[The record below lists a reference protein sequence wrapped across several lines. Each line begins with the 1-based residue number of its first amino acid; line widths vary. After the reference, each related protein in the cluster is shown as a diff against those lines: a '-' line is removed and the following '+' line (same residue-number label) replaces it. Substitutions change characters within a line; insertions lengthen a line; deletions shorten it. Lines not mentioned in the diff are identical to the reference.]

1 MELFYCFYVKE
12 KRKRGI
18 FRKTNT
24 QHYLHSESIGDFA
37 MDLKD
42 WSWIGDWTGR
52 RALLT
57 PKKEAI
63 FDNIQKKRYTFEE
76 IDRRANQVSR
86 FFLDSGVQKG
96 DRIGVYSKN
105 RFDFLDIL
113 FACGKIGAILTPFNT
128 RLTAPELEYLIEK
141 TDPAMFLYDPNL
153 DSQFEDLR
161 PFLEKKH
168 VIVMGEKTID
178 ADSNMHSLMTKKS
191 ASAIERPPLTLDDS
205 YLIVFT
211 GGTTGLPKGAILSHG
226 LVFWNS
232 VNTIVSWGLRPDDI
246 QPLLFP
252 LFHTGGINV
261 LLIPFFHLGAK
272 SIIMGDFGADETL
285 RVIEDEKCSIV
296 IAVPTMF
303 NMISE
308 SPKFSKTKFDSVRV
322 FISGGA
328 PCPVAIMEKYW
339 ERGKILKMGYGLTEV
354 GPNNF
359 FLPESEVKRKP
370 SSVGFPVFHCDMRVI
385 DDNGNDVP
393 TGNVGEL
400 ILRGPHIFSGYWD
413 EPEETAKTIEPD
425 GWVHTG
431 DLAVIDDEGFYFI
444 TGRKKDMFISG
455 GENVYPTEIEELLY
469 KHPSILEAAVVG
481 VPHEKWGEVGKAVI
495 VLKPGMSLTEEQILE
510 YLDGK
515 LARYKIPKHYEFR
528 DELPKSAAGKILK
541 RELSE

>member
-1 MELFYCFYVKE
+1 
-12 KRKRGI
+12 
-18 FRKTNT
+18 
-24 QHYLHSESIGDFA
+24 

-57 PKKEAI
+57 PKREGLV
-63 FDNIQKKRYTFEE
+63 DNIKKERYSFEE
-76 IDRRANQVSR
+76 MDKRANQVAR
-86 FFLDSGVQKG
+86 LLLDSGVQKG

-113 FACGKIGAILTPFNT
+113 FASGKIGSILTPFNN
-128 RLTAPELEYLIEK
+128 RLTPPEIEYLISK
-141 TDPAMFLYDPNL
+141 TNPALIFYDPDLATQFDNL
-153 DSQFEDLR
+153 RS
-161 PFLEKKH
+161 FLENKH
-168 VIVMGEKTID
+168 IFVMGDKKVNSD
-178 ADSNMHSLMTKKS
+178 PDLYSNMSKRSTH
-191 ASAIERPPLTLDDS
+191 AVERPAITLDDP

-261 LLIPFFHLGAK
+261 LLIPFYHLGAK
-272 SIIMGDFGADETL
+272 SIIMGDFDVDSTL
-285 RVIEDEKCSIV
+285 EIIEDENCSIV
-296 IAVPTMF
+296 IGVPTMF

-308 SPKFSKTKFDSVRV
+308 SPKFSTTNFDSVRV

-339 ERGKILKMGYGLTEV
+339 KRGKILKMGYGLTEV

-359 FLPESEVKRKP
+359 YLPESEVKRKP
-370 SSVGFPVFHCDMRVI
+370 SSVGFPVFHCDMRVV

-400 ILRGPHIFSGYWD
+400 ILRGPHIFSGYWN
-413 EPEETAKTIEPD
+413 EPEETVKTIEPN

-431 DLAVIDDEGFYFI
+431 DLAMKDDEGFYFI

-481 VPHEKWGEVGKAVI
+481 IPHEKWGEVGKAVI
-495 VLKPGMSLTEEQILE
+495 VLKSGRSLSEEQILE
-510 YLDGK
+510 YLGGK
-515 LARYKIPKHYEFR
+515 LARYKIPKYYEFR
-528 DELPKSAAGKILK
+528 EELPKSAAGKILK
-541 RELSE
+541 RELIE

>member
-1 MELFYCFYVKE
+1 
-12 KRKRGI
+12 
-18 FRKTNT
+18 
-24 QHYLHSESIGDFA
+24 
-37 MDLKD
+37 MDTID

-57 PKKEAI
+57 PNREGVI
-63 FDNIQKKRYTFEE
+63 DNIKNKRYTFESME
-76 IDRRANQVSR
+76 NRANQVAR
-86 FFLDSGVQKG
+86 LLLDSGIQKG
-96 DRIGVYSKN
+96 DRVGVFSKN

-128 RLTAPELEYLIEK
+128 RLTTPEIEYLIKK
-141 TDPAMFLYDPNL
+141 TDPTMFFYDPNL
-153 DSQFEDLR
+153 KHQFEEFR
-161 PFLEKKH
+161 SFLMKKQ
-168 VIVMGEKTID
+168 VVAMGEKKID
-178 ADSNMHSLMTKKS
+178 ADSDIHSLMMRKS
-191 ASAIERPPLTLDDS
+191 SSPVNRPPITLDDP

-226 LVFWNS
+226 LVLWNS
-232 VNTIVSWGLRPDDI
+232 INTIVSWGLRPDDI

-261 LLIPFFHLGAK
+261 LLIPFFHIGAK
-272 SIIMGDFGADETL
+272 SIIMGDFDVDTTFK
-285 RVIEDEKCSIV
+285 VIEDEKCTLV

-303 NMISE
+303 NMMSE
-308 SPKFSKTKFDSVRV
+308 SPNFKKSNFDSVRV

-370 SSVGFPVFHCDMRVI
+370 SSVGFPVFHCDMRVV
-385 DDNGNDVP
+385 DDHGNEVP
-393 TGNVGEL
+393 TGDIGEL
-400 ILRGPHIFSGYWD
+400 MLRGPHTFTGYWD
-413 EPEETAKTIEPD
+413 EPEETSKTIEPN

-431 DLAVIDDEGFYFI
+431 DLVMKDEEGFYFI

-469 KHPSILEAAVVG
+469 KHPAILEAAVVG

-495 VLKPGMSLTEEQILE
+495 VLKPKSSLTEEEILE
-510 YLDGK
+510 YLVGK

-528 DELPKSAAGKILK
+528 KELPKSAAGKILK
-541 RELSE
+541 RELTE

>member
-1 MELFYCFYVKE
+1 
-12 KRKRGI
+12 
-18 FRKTNT
+18 
-24 QHYLHSESIGDFA
+24 
-37 MDLKD
+37 MDPNVY
-42 WSWIGDWTGR
+42 SWIGDWTGR

-57 PKKEAI
+57 PRYEAI
-63 FDNIQKKRYTFEE
+63 VDNIQKKRYTFKMM
-76 IDRRANQVSR
+76 DDRANQTAR
-86 FFLDSGVQKG
+86 LLLDSGVKKG
-96 DRIGVYSKN
+96 SRVGVYSKN

-113 FACGKIGAILTPFNT
+113 FACGKIGAILTPFNV
-128 RLTAPELEYLIEK
+128 RLTTPEMNHLIKKIDPSVFFYDPELQLPFDDVRGFLKKQDIICMGDK
-141 TDPAMFLYDPNL
+141 KQNGDP
-153 DSQFEDLR
+153 DL
-161 PFLEKKH
+161 
-168 VIVMGEKTID
+168 T
-178 ADSNMHSLMTKKS
+178 SLMEKRSS
-191 ASAIERPPLTLDDS
+191 AEIERPQLTLNDP

-211 GGTTGLPKGAILSHG
+211 GGTTGLPKGAVLSHG

-232 VNTIVSWGLRPDDI
+232 VNTIVSWGLRPDDV

-261 LLIPFFHLGAK
+261 LLIPFYHLGAK
-272 SIIMGDFGADETL
+272 SIIMGDFNVEATL
-285 RVIEDEKCSIV
+285 QIIENEKCSLV

-303 NMISE
+303 NMMSE
-308 SPKFSKTKFDSVRV
+308 SPNFARTNFDSVRV

-339 ERGKILKMGYGLTEV
+339 NRGKILKMGYGLTEV

-359 FLPESEVKRKP
+359 YLPESDVKRKP
-370 SSVGFPVFHCDMRVI
+370 SSVGFPVFHCDMRVV
-385 DDNGNDVP
+385 DDKGNDVP
-393 TGNVGEL
+393 VGSIGEL
-400 ILRGPHIFSGYWD
+400 LLKGPHIFSGYWD

-431 DLAVIDDEGFYFI
+431 DLVMKDDEGFYFI

-455 GENVYPTEIEELLY
+455 GENVYPTEIEEILY
-469 KHPSILEAAVVG
+469 KHPAILEAAVIG

-495 VLKPGMSLTEEQILE
+495 VLKPGNSLTEDEVLQ

-541 RELSE
+541 REL

>member
-1 MELFYCFYVKE
+1 
-12 KRKRGI
+12 
-18 FRKTNT
+18 
-24 QHYLHSESIGDFA
+24 

-57 PKKEAI
+57 PNREAI
-63 FDNIQKKRYTFEE
+63 VDNIQKKRYTFK
-76 IDRRANQVSR
+76 DMDKRANQVAR
-86 FFLDSGVQKG
+86 LLLDSGVRKG
-96 DRIGVYSKN
+96 NRVAVYSKN
-105 RFDFLDIL
+105 RFDFLDLL
-113 FACGKIGAILTPFNT
+113 FACGKIGAILTPFNI
-128 RLTAPELEYLIEK
+128 RLTKPEVEHLIKK
-141 TDPAMFLYDPNL
+141 TQPSIVFYDP
-153 DSQFEDLR
+153 DMGTQFDELR
-161 PFLEKKH
+161 SYLGNQDI
-168 VIVMGEKTID
+168 VVMGDE
-178 ADSNMHSLMTKKS
+178 AFDSDPSIYSLMTKKS
-191 ASAIERPPLTLDDS
+191 SRAVERPALTLDDP

-261 LLIPFFHLGAK
+261 LLVPFYHLGAK
-272 SIIMGDFGADETL
+272 SIVMGDFDVDATL
-285 RVIEDEKCSIV
+285 NVIEEEKCSIV

-303 NMISE
+303 NMMSE
-308 SPKFSKTKFDSVRV
+308 STNFAKTNFDSVRV

-359 FLPESEVKRKP
+359 YLPESEVKRKP
-370 SSVGFPVFHCDMRVI
+370 SSVGFPVFHCDMRVV
-385 DDNGNDVP
+385 DDHGNDVP
-393 TGNVGEL
+393 AGDHGEL
-400 ILRGPHIFSGYWD
+400 LLRGPHIFSGYWD
-413 EPEETAKTIEPD
+413 EPEETAKTLEPD

-431 DLAVIDDEGFYFI
+431 DLVMKDEEGFYFI

-455 GENVYPTEIEELLY
+455 GENIYPTEIEELLY
-469 KHPSILEAAVVG
+469 KHPSVLEAAVVG

-495 VLKPGMSLTEEQILE
+495 VLKPGKSLSEEQILE

-515 LARYKIPKHYEFR
+515 LARYKIPKQYEFR

-541 RELSE
+541 RDL

>member
-1 MELFYCFYVKE
+1 V
-12 KRKRGI
+12 I
-18 FRKTNT
+18 
-24 QHYLHSESIGDFA
+24 
-37 MDLKD
+37 DLKD

-57 PKKEAI
+57 PNREAI
-63 FDNIQKKRYTFEE
+63 VDNIQKKRYTFK
-76 IDRRANQVSR
+76 DMDKRANRVAR
-86 FFLDSGVQKG
+86 LLLDSGVRKG
-96 DRIGVYSKN
+96 DRVAVYSKN
-105 RFDFLDIL
+105 RFDFLDLL
-113 FACGKIGAILTPFNT
+113 FACGKIGAILTPFNI
-128 RLTAPELEYLIEK
+128 RLTKPEVEHLIKK
-141 TDPAMFLYDPNL
+141 TQPSIVFYDP
-153 DSQFEDLR
+153 DMGTQFAELR
-161 PFLEKKH
+161 SYLGKQDI
-168 VIVMGEKTID
+168 VVMGDE
-178 ADSNMHSLMTKKS
+178 AFDSDPSIYSLMTKKASS
-191 ASAIERPPLTLDDS
+191 AVERPSITLDDP

-211 GGTTGLPKGAILSHG
+211 GGTTGLPKGAILSHR

-261 LLIPFFHLGAK
+261 LLIPFYHLGAT
-272 SIIMGDFGADETL
+272 SIVMGDFNIDETL
-285 RVIEDEKCSIV
+285 KVIEDEKCSIV
-296 IAVPTMF
+296 IGVPTMF
-303 NMISE
+303 NMMSE
-308 SPKFSKTKFDSVRV
+308 SSNFTKTNFDSVRV

-370 SSVGFPVFHCDMRVI
+370 SSVGFPVFHCDMRVV
-385 DDNGNDVP
+385 DDHGNDVL
-393 TGNVGEL
+393 TGDHGEL
-400 ILRGPHIFSGYWD
+400 LLRGPHIFSGYWD

-431 DLAVIDDEGFYFI
+431 DIVMKDEEGFYFI

-495 VLKPGMSLTEEQILE
+495 VLKQGKNLSEEQILE

-515 LARYKIPKHYEFR
+515 LAHYKIPKQYEFR

-541 RELSE
+541 REL

>member
-1 MELFYCFYVKE
+1 
-12 KRKRGI
+12 
-18 FRKTNT
+18 
-24 QHYLHSESIGDFA
+24 

-57 PKKEAI
+57 PKREAI
-63 FDNIQKKRYTFEE
+63 VDNIKKKRYTFETME
-76 IDRRANQVSR
+76 KRANQTAR
-86 FFLDSGVQKG
+86 LLLDSGAQKG
-96 DRIGVYSKN
+96 DRIGIYSKN

-128 RLTAPELEYLIEK
+128 RLTTSEIEYLIGK
-141 TDPAMFLYDPNL
+141 TDPAMFFYDPVL
-153 DSQFEDLR
+153 GAQFGELR
-161 PFLEKKH
+161 PLLEKQH
-168 VIVMGEKTID
+168 VFVLGDKKF
-178 ADSNMHSLMTKKS
+178 DSDPDVHSRMTSKS
-191 ASAIERPPLTLDDS
+191 SSAVERPSITLDDP

-211 GGTTGLPKGAILSHG
+211 GGTTGLPKGAVLSHG

-232 VNTIVSWGLRPDDI
+232 VNTIASWGLRPDDI

-261 LLIPFFHLGAK
+261 LLIPFYHLGAK
-272 SIIMGDFGADETL
+272 SIIMGDFDVDVTL
-285 RVIEDEKCSIV
+285 EVIEDEKCSIV
-296 IAVPTMF
+296 VGVPAMF
-303 NMISE
+303 NMMSE
-308 SPKFSKTKFDSVRV
+308 SAGFTRADFDSVRV

-339 ERGKILKMGYGLTEV
+339 KRGKILKMGYGLTEV

-359 FLPESEVKRKP
+359 YLPESEVRRKP
-370 SSVGFPVFHCDMRVI
+370 SSVGFPVFHCDMRVV
-385 DDNGNDVP
+385 DDYGNDVP
-393 TGNVGEL
+393 TGSIGEL
-400 ILRGPHIFSGYWD
+400 MLRGPHIFSGYWD
-413 EPEETAKTIEPD
+413 EPEETAKTIEAD

-431 DLAVIDDEGFYFI
+431 DLVMKDDEGFVFI

-469 KHPSILEAAVVG
+469 KHPSVMEAVVVG

-495 VLKPGMSLTEEQILE
+495 VLKPGKSLDQAQILE
-510 YLDGK
+510 YFEGK
-515 LARYKIPKHYEFR
+515 LARFKIPKHYEFR

-541 RELSE
+541 RELLE